1 MASVP
6 SSLDLQDAVLGAWN
20 TSSRVTNYLVAQIPA
35 HLWSAAVP
43 GVPSRTIRAI
53 AAHLHNARCRWI
65 KTLGHEY
72 GIVAPTRVDQRGVNR
87 PQLRAAL
94 NRSARG
100 IAALLQMGCREG
112 GRIPPSKAY
121 VWRNLQLDVGH
132 VLSYFVAHDAHHR
145 GQIVMVARQLNCR
158 LPPAVMAGLWE
169 WRTRDR
175 EAR

>member
-1 MASVP
+1 VP

-65 KTLGHEY
+65 KTLGHEH
-72 GIVAPTRVDQRGVNR
+72 GIVAPTRVDQRAVTS
-87 PQLRAAL
+87 PQLRTAL

-100 IAALLQMGCREG
+100 IAALAHA
-112 GRIPPSKAY
+112 RIDSIDRSAVASTAALP
-121 VWRNLQLDVGH
+121 LQL
-132 VLSYFVAHDAHHR
+132 R
-145 GQIVMVARQLNCR
+145 RP
-158 LPPAVMAGLWE
+158 LPW
-169 WRTRDR
+169 
-175 EAR
+175 

>member
-1 MASVP
+1 MPAP
-6 SSLDLQDAVLGAWN
+6 SSPDLQDSVLGAWN
-20 TSSRVTNYLVAQIPA
+20 TSSRVTDYLIQQIPA
-35 HLWSAAVP
+35 ALWSAAVP
-43 GVPSRTIRAI
+43 HVPSRTIRAV

-65 KTLGHEY
+65 KTLGSEH
-72 GIVAPTRVDQRGVNR
+72 GIVAPTRVDHRSVTR

-94 NRSARG
+94 KRSTRG
-100 IAALLQMGCREG
+100 IAALLEMGCRQG
-112 GRIPPSKAY
+112 GRIPASKAY

-169 WRTRDR
+169 WRTRER
-175 EAR
+175 ELR